1 MLTAFVNWTASRPSR
16 LSTLIAVLTV
26 VGLAWGVPQV

>member
-1 MLTAFVNWTASRPSR
+1 MLTAFVNWTVSSPFR

-26 VGLAWGVPQV
+26 VGLAMERPF